1 MVRSRVQN
9 TCNILGL
16 TIGVQSATYSP
27 IYIHKVIIDFLDK
40 FYNELFTEECFNK
53 YKKGFL
59 DLKKLPHRDI
69 SSEANAL
76 VKKLISF
83 NRQPDSGID
92 WGQKAKEIDHIE
104 NNCSYQE
111 LRDFYKSIFNP
122 GQSKEYLAI
131 RVFSTKFVSE
141 ISYSTLEKLA
151 RRGELLPAIGHFTTY
166 MYSYGNVSKEDA
178 LIMLKTQV
186 LQQKA
191 SIQAE

>member
-83 NRQPDSGID
+83 NR
-92 WGQKAKEIDHIE
+92 
-104 NNCSYQE
+104 
-111 LRDFYKSIFNP
+111 
-122 GQSKEYLAI
+122 
-131 RVFSTKFVSE
+131 
-141 ISYSTLEKLA
+141 
-151 RRGELLPAIGHFTTY
+151 
-166 MYSYGNVSKEDA
+166 
-178 LIMLKTQV
+178 
-186 LQQKA
+186 
-191 SIQAE
+191 